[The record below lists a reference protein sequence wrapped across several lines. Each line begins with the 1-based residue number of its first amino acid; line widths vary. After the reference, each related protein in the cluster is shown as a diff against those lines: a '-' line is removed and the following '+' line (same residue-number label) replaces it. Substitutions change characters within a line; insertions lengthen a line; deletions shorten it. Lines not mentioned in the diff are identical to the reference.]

1 MAHANPHP
9 RDEEPSRERI
19 LATAARLFARY
30 GSAGMSL
37 QMLADEVGL
46 HKSTLFHHFSGKDE
60 LLHLMLQAELGRIL
74 TVIEPLAT
82 DTPPSLDQL
91 LTVAGALV
99 DHFAREREAGLI
111 LLRSIVSPE
120 LSDKTVPEGLERVER
135 HVFTIIGAWLD
146 RARRAGVIRNV
157 RVRHALVNLLGLVL
171 FYPAVADDELGREIL
186 GGDPNSPRALRARKE
201 ELASFLRGALA
212 P

>member
-186 GGDPNSPRALRARKE
+186 GGDPDRK
-201 ELASFLRGALA
+201 SVV
-212 P
+212 

>member
-1 MAHANPHP
+1 MARARQRP
-9 RDEEPSRERI
+9 REEEASRERI

-30 GSAGMSL
+30 GSAGMSM

-46 HKSTLFHHFSGKDE
+46 HKSTLFHHFSGKEE
-60 LLHLMLQAELGRIL
+60 LLHLMLQEELGRIL
-74 TVIEPLAT
+74 AVVEPLTA
-82 DTPPSLDQL
+82 DDPPSLDRL
-91 LTVAGALV
+91 IAVTDALV
-99 DHFAREREAGLI
+99 DHFAEAREAGPI

-120 LSDKTVPEGLERVER
+120 LDEETIPAGLESLER
-135 HVFTIIGAWLD
+135 RIFMIIGAWLD

-171 FYPAVADDELGREIL
+171 FYPAVAEDDFGREIL
-186 GGDPNSPRALRARKE
+186 DADPSSPRALRGRKE
-201 ELASFLRGALA
+201 ELTAFLRGAFA

>member
-1 MAHANPHP
+1 MARARARP
-9 RDEEPSRERI
+9 RDEEASRERI

-30 GSAGMSL
+30 GSAGMSM

-46 HKSTLFHHFSGKDE
+46 HKSTLFHHFSSKEE
-60 LLHLMLQAELGRIL
+60 LLHFMVQEELGRIL
-74 TVIEPLAT
+74 SVVEPLMA
-82 DTPPSLDQL
+82 DDPPSLDHL
-91 LTVAGALV
+91 IAVADALV
-99 DHFAREREAGLI
+99 DHFAQAREAGSI

-120 LSDKTVPEGLERVER
+120 LDEATIPEGLESLER
-135 HVFTIIGAWLD
+135 RIFVIIGDWLD

-186 GGDPNSPRALRARKE
+186 DADPSSPRVVRARKE
-201 ELASFLRGALA
+201 ELTAFLRGAFA

>member
-1 MAHANPHP
+1 MARARARP
-9 RDEEPSRERI
+9 RDEEASRERI

-30 GSAGMSL
+30 GSAGMSM

-46 HKSTLFHHFSGKDE
+46 HKSTLFHHFSRKEE
-60 LLHLMLQAELGRIL
+60 LLHFMVQEELGRIL
-74 TVIEPLAT
+74 SVVEPLMT
-82 DTPPSLDQL
+82 DDPPSLDHL
-91 LTVAGALV
+91 IAVA
-99 DHFAREREAGLI
+99 I
-111 LLRSIVSPE
+111 
-120 LSDKTVPEGLERVER
+120 PEGLESLER
-135 HVFTIIGAWLD
+135 RIFVIIGDWLD

-186 GGDPNSPRALRARKE
+186 DADPSSPRVVRARKE
-201 ELASFLRGALA
+201 ELTAFLRGAFA

>member
-1 MAHANPHP
+1 MAHAHPHP

-74 TVIEPLAT
+74 AVIVPLAT
-82 DTPPSLDQL
+82 DDPPSLDRL
-91 LTVAGALV
+91 LTVADALV
-99 DHFAREREAGLI
+99 DHFAHERDAGLI

-120 LSDKTVPEGLERVER
+120 LSEETVPEGLERLER
-135 HVFTIIGAWLD
+135 HVFAIIGAWLD

-186 GGDPNSPRALRARKE
+186 DGDPNSPRALRARKD
-201 ELASFLRGALA
+201 ELAAFLRGAFA